1 MEKKAVEGWR
11 GILAISN
18 RPREEKKSFY
28 PIPLFIRRS
37 NSKLLILNY
46 KFLKITFIVVF
57 LNPLIVLSQETAT
70 TKICPAELS
79 NRIDA
84 VINRPIF
91 NRSRWGILVETLS
104 EKTTVYNRDAKYYF
118 ISASTAKLL
127 TTAAVLQKLRPQFRI
142 RTSIYGDGNGNIY
155 IVGRGDPSLTETQLQ
170 SLAKQLKEQGIET
183 INQLIA
189 DDSYFEGTGVNP
201 NWEWEDVQAGYGAP
215 INSLILNQNAI
226 DLVLSPQSLGQ
237 PLQVTFVNSV
247 EGQKWQIE
255 NNSVTVGKNEKEF
268 LEVGRDF
275 IQPIIRISGQLR
287 VGSASEPVY
296 VAVVEP
302 VDNFLNKFSEVLATT
317 GIQVSQIVKKSQI
330 ASNINL
336 TELAFVESPT
346 LAELVEEVNRKSNNV
361 YAESLLRQMGVRSRL
376 IPRKKSNNQ
385 TLAKS
390 LEEVKVIL
398 TRLGVTP
405 NSFVLND
412 GSGLSRH
419 NLVSPEALV
428 QTLRIMANSPWAN
441 IYRNSLPVAGVS
453 GTLSR
458 RFRNSFAE
466 GNVQAKTGTISG
478 VSGLAGYIQPANFEP
493 LVFSII
499 VNQSDLET
507 KNLRSAIDEIVLLLT
522 QLNSCG

>member
-1 MEKKAVEGWR
+1 M
-11 GILAISN
+11 I
-18 RPREEKKSFY
+18 
-28 PIPLFIRRS
+28 
-37 NSKLLILNY
+37 
-46 KFLKITFIVVF
+46 FLSPSIA
-57 LNPLIVLSQETAT
+57 LSQETAR
-70 TKICPAELS
+70 KICPSELS
-79 NRIDA
+79 NEIDT

-104 EKTTVYNRDAKYYF
+104 EKTTVYSRDAEYYF
-118 ISASTAKLL
+118 IPASTAKLL
-127 TTAAVLQKLRPQFRI
+127 TTAAALQKLSPQFRI
-142 RTSIYGDGNGNIY
+142 RTSVYSDGNGNIY
-155 IVGRGDPSLTETQLQ
+155 VVGRGDPSLTDTQLKN
-170 SLAKQLKEQGIET
+170 LAQQLKQQGIES

-189 DDSYFEGTGVNP
+189 DDSYFQGTGVNP

-215 INSLILNQNAI
+215 INSLILNQNSI
-226 DLVLSPQSLGQ
+226 DLVLSPQGLGQ
-237 PLQVTFVNSV
+237 PLQVTFVNPA
-247 EGQKWQIE
+247 EGRKWQIE

-268 LEVGRDF
+268 VEVGRDF
-275 IQPIIRISGQLR
+275 VQPIIRISGKLR
-287 VGSASEPVY
+287 LGSASEPVY
-296 VAVVEP
+296 VAVVAP
-302 VDNFLNKFSEVLATT
+302 VDNFLNKFREVLVTA
-317 GIQVSQIVKKSQI
+317 GIKVSQIVKKSEI
-330 ASNINL
+330 TSNINL

-346 LAELVEEVNRKSNNV
+346 LAELIEEVNRKSNNV
-361 YAESLLRQMGVRSRL
+361 YAEALLRQMGVRSRL
-376 IPRKKSNNQ
+376 VPKKKSNNE
-385 TLAKS
+385 TLAKG

-428 QTLRIMANSPWAN
+428 QTLRIMANSPLAN
-441 IYRNSLPVAGVS
+441 IYRNSLPVAGAS

-499 VNQSDLET
+499 VNQSELET

-522 QLNSCG
+522 QLKSCN

>member
-1 MEKKAVEGWR
+1 MFKFSLKQISEKFRYKASP
-11 GILAISN
+11 IL
-18 RPREEKKSFY
+18 
-28 PIPLFIRRS
+28 LFIRKG
-37 NSKLLILNY
+37 NSKFLILNS

-57 LNPLIVLSQETAT
+57 LNPLIALSQETAT
-70 TKICPAELS
+70 TICPSELS

-104 EKTTVYNRDAKYYF
+104 EKTTVYNRDAEYYF
-118 ISASTAKLL
+118 IPASTAKLL

-142 RTSIYGDGNGNIY
+142 RTSVYGDGNGNIY
-155 IVGRGDPSLTETQLQ
+155 VVGRGDPSLTETQLQ
-170 SLAKQLKEQGIET
+170 SLAEQLKEQGIET

-237 PLQVTFVNSV
+237 PLQVSFVNSV
-247 EGQKWQIE
+247 EGKKWQIE

-302 VDNFLNKFSEVLATT
+302 VDNFLNQFSGVLATT
-317 GIQVSQIVKKSQI
+317 GIKVSQVVKKSQI

-346 LAELVEEVNRKSNNV
+346 LGELVEEVNRKSNNV

-376 IPRKKSNNQ
+376 IPRKKSNNE

-390 LEEVKVIL
+390 LEEIKVIL

-507 KNLRSAIDEIVLLLT
+507 KNLRSAIDEVVLLLT
-522 QLNSCG
+522 QLKRCS

>member
-1 MEKKAVEGWR
+1 MDKK
-11 GILAISN
+11 
-18 RPREEKKSFY
+18 EKKSFY
-28 PIPLFIRRS
+28 PILLFIRRS
-37 NSKLLILNY
+37 NSKFLTLNS
-46 KFLKITFIVVF
+46 KFLTITFIVIF
-57 LNPLIVLSQETAT
+57 LNPLIALSQETT
-70 TKICPAELS
+70 TTICPSELG
-79 NRIDA
+79 NRIDT

-104 EKTTVYNRDAKYYF
+104 EKTTVYSQDAEYYF
-118 ISASTAKLL
+118 IPASTAKLL

-142 RTSIYGDGNGNIY
+142 RTSVYGDGNGNIY

-170 SLAKQLKEQGIET
+170 SLAQQLKEQGIET

-215 INSLILNQNAI
+215 INSLILNQNSI

-237 PLQVTFVNSV
+237 PLQVSFVNSV
-247 EGQKWQIE
+247 EAQKWQIE

-268 LEVGRDF
+268 VEVGRDF

-296 VAVVEP
+296 AAVVEP
-302 VDNFLNKFSEVLATT
+302 VDNFLNKFREVLATT
-317 GIQVSQIVKKSQI
+317 GIQVSQVVKKSQI

-346 LAELVEEVNRKSNNV
+346 LAELVDEVNRKSNNV

-458 RFRNSFAE
+458 HFRNSFAE

-493 LVFSII
+493 LIFSII

-522 QLNSCG
+522 QLKSCDFE

>member
-1 MEKKAVEGWR
+1 M
-11 GILAISN
+11 
-18 RPREEKKSFY
+18 F
-28 PIPLFIRRS
+28 
-37 NSKLLILNY
+37 KLY
-46 KFLKITFIVVF
+46 LKQITITFIVLF
-57 LNPLIVLSQETAT
+57 FNPLIALSQET
-70 TKICPAELS
+70 TKEICPAELT
-79 NRIDA
+79 NAIDA

-104 EKTTVYNRDAKYYF
+104 SKTTIYSRDAEYYF
-118 ISASTAKLL
+118 IPASTAKLL
-127 TTAAVLQKLRPQFRI
+127 TTAAALQQLRPQFRI
-142 RTSIYGDGNGNIY
+142 RTSIYGDGKGNIY
-155 IVGRGDPSLTETQLQ
+155 VVGRGDPSFTETQLK
-170 SLAKQLKEQGIET
+170 SLAEQLKQQGIEN
-183 INQLIA
+183 IDRLIA
-189 DDSYFEGTGVNP
+189 DDSYFQGMIVNP

-215 INSLILNQNAI
+215 INSLIFNQNAI
-226 DLVLSPQSLGQ
+226 DLVLSPQGLGQ
-237 PLQVTFVNSV
+237 PLKVTFVNPAESK
-247 EGQKWQIE
+247 EWQIE
-255 NNSVTVGKNEKEF
+255 NNSLTVAKNEKEF
-268 LEVGRDF
+268 VEVGRDF

-287 VGSASEPVY
+287 IGSASEPVY

-302 VDNFLNKFSEVLATT
+302 VDNFLNKFRQVLESE
-317 GIQVSQIVKKSQI
+317 GIRVSRIVKNSQTT
-330 ASNINL
+330 SNLNL

-346 LAELVEEVNRKSNNV
+346 VGELIEEVNRKSNNV
-361 YAESLLRQMGVRSRL
+361 YAETLLRQLGVRSRL
-376 IPRKKSNNQ
+376 VPKKKSDNQ

-405 NSFVLND
+405 NSFRLND

-478 VSGLAGYIQPANFEP
+478 VSGLAGYIQPRNFQP

-507 KNLRSAIDEIVLLLT
+507 KDLRTAIDEIVLFLT
-522 QLNSCG
+522 QLRSCG